1 MENIDNLT
9 EALKVIEQK
18 DKEIAE
24 LKALLT
30 KGQVF
35 NRSQLNPEFLKIID
49 GIDKNYT
56 SR

>member
-35 NRSQLNPEFLKIID
+35 NRSQLNPEFVKIID
-49 GIDKNYT
+49 GIDKNYP